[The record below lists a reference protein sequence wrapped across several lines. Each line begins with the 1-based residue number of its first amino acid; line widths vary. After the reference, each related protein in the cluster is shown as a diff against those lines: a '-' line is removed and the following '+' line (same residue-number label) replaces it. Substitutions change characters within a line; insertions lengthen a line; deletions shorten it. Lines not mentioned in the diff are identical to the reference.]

1 MKKLFL
7 LSLLITGSFTLIAQT
22 ADLSA
27 RVDSLVN
34 TLVKPG
40 TPGCAIGV
48 VKDGK
53 ILYKKTAG
61 LSNLDYRIPVTDS
74 TVFNLASVSKQFTAY
89 LVLLLEKEGKL
100 NLDDTMQ
107 KYIPELK
114 NYGHAITIRQ
124 LIHHTS
130 GIPSNDNLRMF
141 AGLSLE
147 MPWDVEDEFGI
158 IQAYQKLNFSP
169 NEEHLYSNDNYYLLT
184 RIIEKVT
191 GKTFSQCM
199 SEMVFEP
206 LNMKTANIYD
216 SPGKIII
223 NRAAGYRKAGEKFS
237 KTNTEGDSFF
247 GSTNMYASVN
257 DMINWVINLNT
268 ASLGGKEIVDRLI
281 NPTDTL
287 NNGDT
292 INYTYGL
299 SVNKHK
305 GLKIVDHGGFTMGF
319 KTQLTHIPEA
329 GFSVFVLSNNESTNP
344 WDIAI
349 KITDWYLEDQLKS
362 EPKKERREIEINKE
376 LYKLYMGSYIM
387 PDGMVLRFDNEND
400 TLKLIIPD
408 APKFVMYP
416 EKENEFFI
424 KDFDAQCTF
433 VKDSKGKINEIVWHQ
448 GNHNPKG
455 IRFIDPQPLTPKE
468 LGGYKGSFE
477 IRELNVT

>member
-1 MKKLFL
+1 
-7 LSLLITGSFTLIAQT
+7 
-22 ADLSA
+22 
-27 RVDSLVN
+27 
-34 TLVKPG
+34 
-40 TPGCAIGV
+40 
-48 VKDGK
+48 
-53 ILYKKTAG
+53 
-61 LSNLDYRIPVTDS
+61 
-74 TVFNLASVSKQFTAY
+74 
-89 LVLLLEKEGKL
+89 
-100 NLDDTMQ
+100 
-107 KYIPELK
+107 
-114 NYGHAITIRQ
+114 
-124 LIHHTS
+124 
-130 GIPSNDNLRMF
+130 
-141 AGLSLE
+141 
-147 MPWDVEDEFGI
+147 
-158 IQAYQKLNFSP
+158 
-169 NEEHLYSNDNYYLLT
+169 
-184 RIIEKVT
+184 
-191 GKTFSQCM
+191 
-199 SEMVFEP
+199 
-206 LNMKTANIYD
+206 
-216 SPGKIII
+216 
-223 NRAAGYRKAGEKFS
+223 
-237 KTNTEGDSFF
+237 
-247 GSTNMYASVN
+247 MYASVN
-257 DMINWVINLNT
+257 DMINWAINLNT

-362 EPKKERREIEINKE
+362 EPKKERREIVINKE

-455 IRFIDPQPLTPKE
+455 IRFIDPKPLTPKE

-477 IRELNVT
+477 IRELNVTYPVTLKDDKLIVTLPKTFRMVGIDTEMKLTHRMGDKFYGSLGMLEFKRNKDGEVTGFVIADVGRLRNIEFTKK